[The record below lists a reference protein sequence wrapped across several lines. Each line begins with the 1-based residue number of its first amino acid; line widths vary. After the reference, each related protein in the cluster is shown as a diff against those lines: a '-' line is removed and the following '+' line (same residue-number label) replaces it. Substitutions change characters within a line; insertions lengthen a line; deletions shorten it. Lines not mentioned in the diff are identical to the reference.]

1 MATMPKILVADDS
14 PLQIELLRTA
24 LQEKGFE
31 VLIAKDALQTGIAAR
46 RLEPNAIIL
55 DINMPGGSGIEVLKR
70 LKHSDKTRDI
80 PVVVVS
86 GVNKPETQ
94 QDALKFG
101 AVDFLPKPV
110 DLEKLT
116 KLLGELLSVSSAPKP
131 IGAPHV
137 QNRQ

>member
-1 MATMPKILVADDS
+1 MQKVPKILVADDS
-14 PLQIELLRTA
+14 PLQIELLRTG

-31 VLIAKDALQTGIAAR
+31 VLVAKDALQAGIAAR
-46 RLEPNAIIL
+46 RLEPNAIVL

-86 GVNKPETQ
+86 GNYKPEIQ

-116 KLLGELLSVSSAPKP
+116 KLLGDLLSVSSEPKSV
-131 IGAPHV
+131 GAPHAP
-137 QNRQ
+137 NRQ